1 MWITVDHDGM
11 AIRVTSHPV
20 LRALSKRFGGPL
32 VSTSA
37 NIAGR
42 EPARDIHQVRR
53 YFRGEPD
60 AIMPGAPGGLAK
72 PTTIRDFA
80 TGDLKSVGEGKS
92 VSVRVDHGGR
102 RFIKQQRKEIIKQK
116 K

>member
-53 YFRGEPD
+53 YFRGELD
-60 AIMPGAPGGLAK
+60 AIMPGALGGLAK
-72 PTTIRDFA
+72 PTTISDVAR
-80 TGDLKSVGEGKS
+80 SEERRVGKEC
-92 VSVRVDHGGR
+92 VSTCRSR
-102 RFIKQQRKEIIKQK
+102 WSPYT
-116 K
+116 